1 MNIELH
7 ISSDKMDDEDLQ
19 ALTRQLCD
27 QLNDGDDLTASLPTR
42 EAAKDSK
49 GGVLEIMEI
58 GALVIGFIGSDAGK
72 VLIGFI
78 EKLLLREKHL
88 ELEITQADG
97 SKLKINANNQS
108 PQVIKDLLSQL
119 Q

>member
-1 MNIELH
+1 MNIELRLR
-7 ISSDKMDDEDLQ
+7 SDKMDDEDLQ
-19 ALTRQLCD
+19 ALTRQLCE

-42 EAAKDSK
+42 AAAEGSK
-49 GGVLEIMEI
+49 GVLEIMEM

-78 EKLLLREKHL
+78 EKLLNREKHL

-97 SKLKINANNQS
+97 SKLKINAKNQS
-108 PQVIKDLLSQL
+108 PQTIKDLLSQL